1 MSAPVVVGFDG
12 SAASE
17 AAVRHGAREAALRGT
32 ELSIVYAFGWVIVPP
47 PMYPPYDEILR
58 GPRAALLDL
67 LARTAHDV
75 RQEWPDLTVTTRL
88 VDGSPGAILTA
99 YSRDAA
105 LLVVGHRG
113 IGGFA
118 GLLAGSTATQVAA
131 HAASPV
137 TVVRDAERHDDA
149 VIVVGMDGSAHALT
163 AAEAAFADARRHDAE
178 LVIVTHE
185 GSRTGIE
192 PGVVDG
198 QAEALS
204 RRYSDVKYR
213 HEAAEGDTTA
223 TALIDAADRLGAAM
237 IVVGSRGRGGFR
249 GLIAGSTSRA
259 LIEHADRPVT
269 VVPVNSAGPESKE
282 QER

>member
-17 AAVRHGAREAALRGT
+17 AAVRYGAREATLRGT
-32 ELSIVYAFGWVIVPP
+32 GLSIVHAFGWVIVPP

-88 VDGSPGAILTA
+88 IDGSPGAVLTA
-99 YSRDAA
+99 YSGDAA

-131 HAASPV
+131 HAAAPV
-137 TVVRDAERHDDA
+137 TVVRDGERHDNA
-149 VIVVGMDGSAHALT
+149 VIVAGVDGSPHALA
-163 AAEAAFADARRHDAE
+163 AAEVAFADARRHEAE
-178 LVIVTHE
+178 LVILSHDRIHPDAEVAGHL
-185 GSRTGIE
+185 
-192 PGVVDG
+192 
-198 QAEALS
+198 EALG

-213 HEAAEGDTTA
+213 HETAEGDTAA

-269 VVPVNSAGPESKE
+269 VVPVSTARREDEE
-282 QER
+282 QGR